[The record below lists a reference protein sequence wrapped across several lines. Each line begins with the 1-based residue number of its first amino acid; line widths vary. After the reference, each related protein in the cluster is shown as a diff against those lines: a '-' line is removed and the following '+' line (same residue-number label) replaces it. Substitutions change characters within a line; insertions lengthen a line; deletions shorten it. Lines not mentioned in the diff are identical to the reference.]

1 MDYNEAFNDQR
12 DEQTLRFANGT
23 GRRYNGTSAI
33 ATFLRGGAPQN
44 GYISGSLTG
53 ANKIVAGMEDPTYL
67 AFQFIVDTSCGLFG
81 RLQENDPYA
90 LLGNNVANDYH
101 YTASKYLEKCQEAEK
116 NYYGSSIPTD
126 KPVKGEDE
134 SDKDFKERQDEFES
148 KKSRASLMSETRK
161 TKPADSIANLN
172 MFINGFEDLCISHP
186 YYLQSIEGLQDV
198 YKKYFDTSKDPFFG
212 GNDTKIKISCL
223 ESIDLRM
230 FALFDA
236 YFRAIWDRK
245 FRRMLIPRNLQK
257 FNCTVIVHDM
267 RRLLAISNS
276 DYKTKI
282 ENWESVEQNTS
293 MIIFRFKN
301 CVFDVDAIGDT
312 LSGVSNAD
320 KTEAKFSFQFSYAN
334 VDIDVCSLADAL
346 QNSGKYDKLKN
357 YRDLTDQNSYTKEFG
372 SELNNPKKISELDFR
387 NVYEGE
393 TGRGLFGTLM
403 DFGQRVFNSTTSSS
417 NLGNVYSDG
426 AVGLVSNMLNSIG
439 AGGFGSYLQTQ
450 GKEAIRDLGRSAVDS
465 ISNDRDRGNISR
477 LTNGGKFNL

>member
-1 MDYNEAFNDQR
+1 MDYNEAVSDQR

-53 ANKIVAGMEDPTYL
+53 ANKIVEGMEDPTYL

-81 RLQENDPYA
+81 RLQEND
-90 LLGNNVANDYH
+90 LGNSVANDYH
-101 YTASKYLEKCQEAEK
+101 YTASSYLKQCNDAML
-116 NYYGSSIPTD
+116 NYYGDSLKGYQEIPERMEGESEFDYGMRLLGWSQEALKACRMFTSRKD
-126 KPVKGEDE
+126 DPV
-134 SDKDFKERQDEFES
+134 
-148 KKSRASLMSETRK
+148 ASY
-161 TKPADSIANLN
+161 INLN
-172 MFINGFEDLCISHP
+172 MFINGFETLCINYP

-198 YKKYFDTSKDPFFG
+198 YKKYFNTSADPFLG

-230 FALFDA
+230 SALFDA
-236 YFRAIWDRK
+236 YFRAIWDRRY
-245 FRRMLIPRNLQK
+245 RRMMIPRNLQK
-257 FNCTVIVHDM
+257 FNCAVIVHDM

-301 CVFDVDAIGDT
+301 CIFDVDAIGDT

-320 KTEAKFSFQFSYAN
+320 KTEAKFSFQFTYGN
-334 VDIDVCSLADAL
+334 VEIDVCSLADAL
-346 QNSGKYDKLKN
+346 QNSGEYDKLKN

-372 SELNNPKKISELDFR
+372 SKLNNPKKISELDFR

-393 TGRGLFGTLM
+393 TGGGLFGTLM
-403 DFGQRVFNSTTSSS
+403 DFGQKVFNSTTSSS

-450 GKEAIRDLGRSAVDS
+450 GKEAIRDLGHSAVRMQL
-465 ISNDRDRGNISR
+465 IA
-477 LTNGGKFNL
+477 LV